1 MEIHTPSNNKFK
13 KSLNKINNTEEKEK
27 LVYKFKIF
35 DNNPKLHNYAGKYY
49 LINLNNINKQISLQK
64 NGLKLKNLPPIKIKD
79 EIKFTNTLEYSKE
92 RNILD
97 NEKYNNTE
105 DNRSKTVS
113 KIFISLSPKKC
124 RNQNNNTIGHKS
136 ISTLTESFNF
146 NFEKKKQYYENI
158 IKKINDRYFVKKS
171 TMKYLS
177 TLFYD
182 PYEARDIKYV
192 NLSRIKDKKKIEI
205 NNYNDKQK
213 RNKNNLFRINRNL
226 HRKKININ
234 VINSVDEKYK
244 DNYNDPYKLNKSN
257 LVEKLKNLKI
267 KKSKELVNN
276 AINDV
281 LTTRRCNQL
290 YFDKIRKDCDYN
302 YNEIGISKYSE

>member
-1 MEIHTPSNNKFK
+1 
-13 KSLNKINNTEEKEK
+13 
-27 LVYKFKIF
+27 
-35 DNNPKLHNYAGKYY
+35 
-49 LINLNNINKQISLQK
+49 
-64 NGLKLKNLPPIKIKD
+64 
-79 EIKFTNTLEYSKE
+79 
-92 RNILD
+92 
-97 NEKYNNTE
+97 
-105 DNRSKTVS
+105 
-113 KIFISLSPKKC
+113 
-124 RNQNNNTIGHKS
+124 
-136 ISTLTESFNF
+136 
-146 NFEKKKQYYENI
+146 
-158 IKKINDRYFVKKS
+158 
-171 TMKYLS
+171 MKYLS

-182 PYEARDIKYV
+182 PYEARDIKYI

-226 HRKKININ
+226 HRKKIIRN

-244 DNYNDPYKLNKSN
+244 DNYNDPYKLNKFN
-257 LVEKLKNLKI
+257 LLEKLKNLKI

-302 YNEIGISKYSE
+302 YNEIGFSKYSE